1 MARKSA
7 RAAAVQM
14 VFENML
20 GGDGGE
26 ETLRGLIEFAPEE
39 DDQQYINAILNG
51 VETNAEAL
59 DASVEKCLKGW
70 TLDRIAKVDLAV
82 LRVAAW
88 ELCYAKET
96 PDAVVINEAVALAQ
110 KFDSPTAGKFVNG
123 VLSTMLAQRN
133 AKQPE
138 ADA

>member
-26 ETLRGLIEFAPEE
+26 DTLRGLIEFTPEE
-39 DDQQYINAILNG
+39 DDQAYIDGILSG
-51 VETNAEAL
+51 VQAHAAEL
-59 DASVEKCLKGW
+59 DALIEKCLKGW
-70 TLDRIAKVDLAV
+70 ALDRLAKVDLAI
-82 LRVAAW
+82 LRVAAY
-88 ELCYAKET
+88 ELAYTQDT
-96 PDAVVINEAVALAQ
+96 PDAVVIDEAVTLA
-110 KFDSPTAGKFVNG
+110 KRFDCPQAGKFING
-123 VLSTMLAQRN
+123 VLAAALACLHEE
-133 AKQPE
+133 KG